1 MSPST
6 ATDGS
11 SDIGIRDLLEAGLHF
26 GHQTKRWN
34 PKMKRYIFD
43 KRNGIHVIDL
53 AKTRVLLNIAR
64 EFIYDVISSGKKLL
78 LVGTKKQAQQ
88 AIKEAAERCGQ
99 PYVTTRWLGGALT
112 NSHTV
117 RKSVKRLR
125 ELEKMESEAAASRM
139 SKKELSK
146 VRNELTKLRRNLSG
160 IADMEQLPGAL
171 FVVDVGR
178 EAIAV
183 AEANKLGI
191 PVIAILDTNCDPDPI
206 DYPIP
211 GNDDALRAI
220 RLVVNSL
227 VETIEKADQEFAQR
241 AAELTKKIQ
250 AEKEAAAAAA
260 KTLAAEKAKEE
271 ATQPDAKTKT
281 AKRPA
286 SGKKAKAAGAS
297 KGQQRHEKGKAG
309 GAAPQNKVTEE
320 TAASKDEKAVPA
332 TDVEES
338 PSIAETRTAETN
350 KPEPEEEISN
360 G

>member
-53 AKTRVLLNIAR
+53 AKTRVLLSIAR
-64 EFIYDVISSGKKLL
+64 DFIFDIISSGQKLL

-112 NSHTV
+112 NSDTV
-117 RKSVKRLR
+117 RRSVKRLR
-125 ELEKMESEAAASRM
+125 ELEKKESEADATRM

-160 IADMEQLPGAL
+160 IVDMDKLPGAM

-227 VETIEKADQEFAQR
+227 VETVEKADQEYAQR
-241 AAELTKKIQ
+241 AAEQAKKLAAEQ
-250 AEKEAAAAAA
+250 AAAAEAAAAAKA
-260 KTLAAEKAKEE
+260 LAEKAKEE
-271 ATQPDAKTKT
+271 AKAAEPET
-281 AKRPA
+281 
-286 SGKKAKAAGAS
+286 KAKAAKSPAPAKKAKEPDAG
-297 KGQQRHEKGKAG
+297 KGKQAAAKAKPKPKPKAATPKKKETKPEK
-309 GAAPQNKVTEE
+309 AAP
-320 TAASKDEKAVPA
+320 ADESPPA
-332 TDVEES
+332 EES
-338 PSIAETRTAETN
+338 KTTETKKT
-350 KPEPEEEISN
+350 EPEEETSN